1 MVKIRSGT
9 LLLGLAA
16 MLVAGCGGGG
26 SGPEAD
32 SLAGSLGPRSISL
45 TGIQSPTK
53 SVYRKG
59 EPITIEYSV
68 GSSGVDAQDVIMNF
82 SLVPTSELALLLADE
97 ETSAIAL
104 GDTLIESISSGFVNL
119 SADFTIPNDI
129 VGGQEYV
136 IMGSLD
142 PEGRATADGDFSDNL
157 SRNFSAAFDD
167 PTTKVITVA
176 DEFINDLSIEDAAVG
191 EGFILLETPANA
203 VAASGSR
210 SAANIVR
217 VADDPNESNAVGHID
232 VRKLGGDAMS
242 AIIQVD
248 VIIDG
253 QETAAFMW
261 KGENDEWVNEAPYT
275 VPNPNDVHFV
285 PWDIRLSEAQ
295 RNALFAAYDPAAE
308 SNVATFRFRIQQTD
322 GAQDE
327 NPDNNSFELEV
338 PFRFFLPGE
347 APEEVATE
355 NVSESAVAA
364 TGAATALKQLGSG
377 ATRGAQSSGAL
388 RFHRKYSQTYGSKKK
403 FAIRLAAE
411 SFNDLNGSAGT
422 GRVYNNARVDGYALG
437 KRLTLARAFGNIEA
451 NARAGSAGYRGY
463 AYVFGGV
470 VLDQSRSAS
479 TSISRDWGLSWRE
492 ERTFA
497 SSTFFAGP
505 VPIRVSAGASG
516 TVGFGAGLSLD
527 GGVIEGYGDL
537 FYADLDAY
545 AQGGVDA
552 GFAGG
557 GIRAELLLLQHT
569 FRVTGAAD
577 LSKLT
582 SRRVTLS
589 ANAQNRI
596 RAVEGR
602 FYLYGFYRYFKWCC
616 KFKKREKRVTLY
628 NTGALFKKNW
638 TLLSAS
644 QTVTF

>member
-1 MVKIRSGT
+1 
-9 LLLGLAA
+9 

-32 SLAGSLGPRSISL
+32 PLAGPLGPRSISL

-104 GDTLIESISSGFVNL
+104 GDTLIESISPGFVNL

-157 SRNFSAAFDD
+157 SRNFSATFDD

-203 VAASGSR
+203 LAASGNR

-232 VRKLGGDAMS
+232 IRKLGGDAMS

-261 KGENDEWVNEAPYT
+261 RKTTSGSMKRPTPFPTQTTYILFPGISGCRK
-275 VPNPNDVHFV
+275 PNGMRFSQPTTR
-285 PWDIRLSEAQ
+285 PRK
-295 RNALFAAYDPAAE
+295 
-308 SNVATFRFRIQQTD
+308 ATWPPSDFGSSKPMVFKTRIQITT
-322 GAQDE
+322 A
-327 NPDNNSFELEV
+327 FELEV

-347 APEEVATE
+347 APDEVATE
-355 NVSESAVAA
+355 NVAESAVAA
-364 TGAATALKQLGSG
+364 TGAETALKQLDSG
-377 ATRGAQSSGAL
+377 PRAA
-388 RFHRKYSQTYGSKKK
+388 HR
-403 FAIRLAAE
+403 AA
-411 SFNDLNGSAGT
+411 
-422 GRVYNNARVDGYALG
+422 ARC
-437 KRLTLARAFGNIEA
+437 
-451 NARAGSAGYRGY
+451 
-463 AYVFGGV
+463 
-470 VLDQSRSAS
+470 AS
-479 TSISRDWGLSWRE
+479 TVSIPKLM
-492 ERTFA
+492 
-497 SSTFFAGP
+497 
-505 VPIRVSAGASG
+505 GARKVCDSP
-516 TVGFGAGLSLD
+516 
-527 GGVIEGYGDL
+527 
-537 FYADLDAY
+537 
-545 AQGGVDA
+545 
-552 GFAGG
+552 
-557 GIRAELLLLQHT
+557 
-569 FRVTGAAD
+569 
-577 LSKLT
+577 
-582 SRRVTLS
+582 RR
-589 ANAQNRI
+589 RI
-596 RAVEGR
+596 
-602 FYLYGFYRYFKWCC
+602 F
-616 KFKKREKRVTLY
+616 
-628 NTGALFKKNW
+628 
-638 TLLSAS
+638 
-644 QTVTF
+644 Q

>member
-32 SLAGSLGPRSISL
+32 PLAGPLGPRSISL

-59 EPITIEYSV
+59 EPITIAGRFLWGRCARCHELLP
-68 GSSGVDAQDVIMNF
+68 G
-82 SLVPTSELALLLADE
+82 PTSELALLLADE

-104 GDTLIESISSGFVNL
+104 GDTLIESISPGFVNL

-157 SRNFSAAFDD
+157 SRNFSATFDD

-203 VAASGSR
+203 LAASGNR

-232 VRKLGGDAMS
+232 IRKLGGDAMS

-261 KGENDEWVNEAPYT
+261 RGENDEWVNEAPYT

-322 GAQDE
+322 GVQDE

-338 PFRFFLPGE
+338 PFRFFPGE
-347 APEEVATE
+347 APDEVATE
-355 NVSESAVAA
+355 NVAESAVAA
-364 TGAATALKQLGSG
+364 TGAETALKQLDSG

-388 RFHRKYSQTYGSKKK
+388 RFHRKYSQTYGSTKK

-422 GRVYNNARVDGYALG
+422 GRVYNNAQVDGYALG
-437 KRLTLARAFGNIEA
+437 KKLTLARAFGNIEA

-479 TSISRDWGLSWRE
+479 TSISRDWGRL
-492 ERTFA
+492 A
-497 SSTFFAGP
+497 
-505 VPIRVSAGASG
+505 
-516 TVGFGAGLSLD
+516 
-527 GGVIEGYGDL
+527 
-537 FYADLDAY
+537 
-545 AQGGVDA
+545 
-552 GFAGG
+552 
-557 GIRAELLLLQHT
+557 
-569 FRVTGAAD
+569 
-577 LSKLT
+577 
-582 SRRVTLS
+582 
-589 ANAQNRI
+589 
-596 RAVEGR
+596 
-602 FYLYGFYRYFKWCC
+602 
-616 KFKKREKRVTLY
+616 
-628 NTGALFKKNW
+628 
-638 TLLSAS
+638 
-644 QTVTF
+644 